1 MVAIEIFLQF
11 LLLVTYFYL
20 FTYPPGYAHK
30 PVAHIR
36 PFSSRS
42 RSHRD
47 WGKRSCLSL
56 STLRVKLN
64 MAFVTQCGLGG
75 TANFSV
81 KNNWCIGVSELRRAV
96 VVNSLLPRMD
106 RALLGLLLSER
117 KVPI

>member
-1 MVAIEIFLQF
+1 MTGENAAV
-11 LLLVTYFYL
+11 
-20 FTYPPGYAHK
+20 
-30 PVAHIR
+30 
-36 PFSSRS
+36 
-42 RSHRD
+42 
-47 WGKRSCLSL
+47 SL

-81 KNNWCIGVSELRRAV
+81 TNNWCVGVSGSELMA
-96 VVNSLLPRMD
+96 VVNSLLPCMD